1 MYKGYLQVED
11 RTRLLGK
18 IDLRPLVKTFGE
30 IQTNEVIVTDER
42 MEHIME
48 RHPQDY
54 KLFLEYGVSTVT
66 NPDLIIKDGKCDGTI
81 FMVKRLAD
89 PNINVVV
96 RVELSTDKKGLKN
109 SVMTSYRLR
118 DRNLKKMMER
128 NEVIYKNG

>member
-1 MYKGYLQVED
+1 MED

-18 IDLRPLVKTFGE
+18 INIKPLVQTFEE
-30 IQTNEVIVTDER
+30 IQTDEIIVTDER

-54 KLFLEYGVSTVT
+54 RLFLEYGISTVT
-66 NPDLIIKDGKCDGTI
+66 NPDFIIKDGKCDGTI

-89 PNINVVV
+89 TNINVVV
-96 RVELSTDKKGLKN
+96 RVALSTDKKGLKN

-128 NEVIYKNG
+128 NEVLYINGLFV

>member
-1 MYKGYLQVED
+1 MED

-18 IDLRPLVKTFGE
+18 INIKPLVETFGE
-30 IQTNEVIVTDER
+30 IQTDEIIVTDER

-54 KLFLEYGVSTVT
+54 KLFLKYGVSTVT
-66 NPDLIIKDGKCDGTI
+66 KPDFIIKDGKCQGTI

-89 PNINVVV
+89 TNINVVV
-96 RVELSTDKKGLKN
+96 RVALSTDKKGLKN

-118 DRNLKKMMER
+118 DRNLKKMLKR
-128 NEVIYKNG
+128 NEVLYKNG